1 MFKKIICFLFVI
13 SFFSFSNEVR
23 LKEISRIEGVRN
35 NQLIGMG
42 LVIGPNADNTPMMWG
57 NYNGTPNHTVN
68 ILDRLS

>member
-42 LVIGPNADNTPMMWG
+42 LVIGLRYRDWETNKK
-57 NYNGTPNHTVN
+57 
-68 ILDRLS
+68 